1 MNHFSKLRSLSY
13 LYIIP
18 FSYSLDTGIF
28 MAVIAVSELKKGLYI
43 VFKDEPN
50 QVSAMD
56 FVNPGKGS
64 AFYRVKLK
72 SLKTGRVVENTFKS
86 GEMVED
92 YPVDTREMQF
102 LYKDNDNGYFMNPF
116 TYEQISMLLDLVGDF
131 AQFLQDGQTYQV
143 LMHGD
148 DAIGMRPPKRVVFKI
163 ASTEK
168 TAAGNTAGRVLK
180 PATLE
185 NGVEVQV
192 PAFIKE
198 GDKVALN
205 PESGEYLERVND

>member
-1 MNHFSKLRSLSY
+1 
-13 LYIIP
+13 
-18 FSYSLDTGIF
+18 
-28 MAVIAVSELKKGLYI
+28 MAVVAVSELKKGNYI

-50 QVSAMD
+50 MVSGID

-72 SLKTGRVVENTFKS
+72 SLKNGRVVENTFKS
-86 GEMVED
+86 GEMVEE
-92 YPVDTREMQF
+92 YTVDTRELQY
-102 LYKDNDNGYFMNPF
+102 LYKDDKDAFFMNPY
-116 TYEQISMLLDLVGDF
+116 TYEQVNIMLDLVGDF
-131 AQFLQDGQTYQV
+131 SQFLQDGQTYQV

-148 DAIGMRPPKRVVFKI
+148 EAIGMRPPKRVVFKVS
-163 ASTEK
+163 ATER
-168 TAAGNTAGRVLK
+168 TTGGNTVGRVLK

-205 PESGEYLERVND
+205 PENGEYLERVND

>member
-1 MNHFSKLRSLSY
+1 
-13 LYIIP
+13 
-18 FSYSLDTGIF
+18 
-28 MAVIAVSELKKGLYI
+28 MAVVQVSELKKGFYI
-43 VFKDEPN
+43 IFKDEPN
-50 QVSAMD
+50 QVSGMD

-86 GEMVED
+86 GEAVED
-92 YPVDTREMQF
+92 YPVDTRELQF
-102 LYKDNDNGYFMNPF
+102 LYKDSEKAYFMNPQ
-116 TYEQISMLLDLVGDF
+116 TYEQIEMLVDLIGDF
-131 AQFLQDGQTYQV
+131 AKFLQDGQTYQV

-163 ASTEK
+163 ASTER

-192 PAFIKE
+192 PAFMKD
-198 GDKVALN
+198 GDKIALV
-205 PESGEYLERVND
+205 PETGEYLERVND